1 MEKNTS
7 KKRCILEKVNKLQFI
22 LISEIFA
29 LSSNFPIKFIIIVSK
44 WEKIQSLI
52 KKVLS
57 RINTENNFGP
67 KINEYIL
74 KYKQSQKLYL
84 TLLEKTISK
93 KIHKLPL
100 ELPSLDQ
107 GGNEYDK
114 VISENFNQIF
124 GKYSDLKIYC
134 NDMTYSNKKNKWYLQ
149 KISEINTEYFN
160 NCVFIVNS
168 IDDIESII
176 SLLYSN
182 KFLDFKTTLTI
193 NRIKDD
199 KIRNILLDNQHI
211 NYYLEYP
218 RAIIIRKSFVSQLLK
233 LNINFYMCSFENKNR
248 LYDITYQSLDEYRNK
263 NIYVTPL
270 KKKLSLDY
278 NSLQSVNNIISNLK
292 NCDFNNNIFNTDGN
306 SHSSKTNTNTNS
318 NSRMIINKPNISF
331 KEINSYLNEYQ
342 SLNLEKLIFENM
354 TITDNSFLGFGSFFW
369 GFKSSNS
376 ASNNTINDKK
386 NTTFN
391 NKNNNNLAYS
401 KSLIESNKNSLSIN
415 FEKDFFEVI
424 FNNKFYV
431 LNCSEIIN
439 YISKSKNI
447 KELYLYN
454 FPLGNME
461 NISNPYVENIY
472 IDNFFNFENGI
483 IFTINNIKK
492 NLPRLSN
499 IKIKNTD
506 FSHSKEFIFLKRED
520 ITFKNI
526 KLNLVDD
533 NIEIDN
539 EILSNLNLSLI
550 SKRIYSIIKS
560 FKGMNKFSF
569 RFGSIIKHEYDYGKN
584 KKDLIDILYNED
596 EGFKNIKKIDIDLL
610 KYLNFQ
616 NIAIYGGV
624 LNQIKSIHFSINDF
638 ENEYDNNKNKK
649 IFGNYLTFS
658 LINKYINSFSE
669 SNFSVFFV
677 KDYFLIPFI
686 EDVILKIN
694 NNELNKLLNNPS
706 NSLNSVNLY
715 NVNIEV
721 LYNIQNEYLKN
732 LNLFIFGK
740 EKDFSFENKNK
751 NEFNLRF
758 IYNNIP
764 SLESITLETKN
775 HKICFKNSILS
786 LISFNIYFKNDD
798 KKKLVLDFGNNDLL
812 YQIFKKWRYLKKFF
826 RNCKGYIILKINNTE
841 FINVGHGNEVLIKRY
856 NNDDNV
862 LKFITYLYFISLGII
877 FLINFLNL

>member
-1 MEKNTS
+1 MEKNKP

-29 LSSNFPIKFIIIVSK
+29 LSSNYPIKFIIIVSK

-57 RINTENNFGP
+57 RINTENNFSP

-93 KIHKLPL
+93 KIHQLPL
-100 ELPSLDQ
+100 ELPLIDQ
-107 GGNEYDK
+107 GNNEYNK
-114 VISENFNQIF
+114 VINDNFNQIF

-134 NDMTYSNKKNKWYLQ
+134 NDKTYSNKKNKWYLQ
-149 KISEINTEYFN
+149 KLSDINKEYFN
-160 NCVFIVNS
+160 NCVFIVNN
-168 IDDIESII
+168 IEDIESII
-176 SLLYSN
+176 LLLYSN
-182 KFLDFKTTLTI
+182 KFLDFKTTLTV
-193 NRIKDD
+193 NKIKDD
-199 KIRNILLDNQHI
+199 KIRNILLDNQYI

-218 RAIIIRKSFVSQLLK
+218 RAIIIRRSFASQLLK

-248 LYDITYQSLDEYRNK
+248 LYDITYQSINEYTNK

-278 NSLQSVNNIISNLK
+278 NSLQSVNNIISDLR
-292 NCDFNNNIFNTDGN
+292 NCDFNNKNNIFNNDEN
-306 SHSSKTNTNTNS
+306 SANTNGNTK
-318 NSRMIINKPNISF
+318 MIINKPNISL
-331 KEINSYLNEYQ
+331 KEINTYLNNYQ

-354 TITDNSFLGFGSFFW
+354 TIVDNSFLGFGSFFW
-369 GFKSSNS
+369 GYKSSDSTN
-376 ASNNTINDKK
+376 NNTINEKK
-386 NTTFN
+386 DTIFSTINK
-391 NKNNNNLAYS
+391 NKNNNNNLTYS
-401 KSLIESNKNSLSIN
+401 KSLIETNKNSLSIN

-424 FNNKFYV
+424 FNNKLYV

-439 YISKSKNI
+439 YISQSKSI

-454 FPLGNME
+454 FPLGDME
-461 NISNPYVENIY
+461 NIANPSVENIY

-483 IFTINNIKK
+483 IFTLNNIKK

-506 FSHSKEFIFLKRED
+506 FSNSKEFMFLKRED

-539 EILSNLNLSLI
+539 EFLNNLNLSLI

-560 FKGMNKFSF
+560 FKGMNKFVF
-569 RFGSIIKHEYDYGKN
+569 RFGNIIKYESGYGKN

-610 KYLNFQ
+610 KFLNFQ
-616 NIAIYGGV
+616 NIAIYGGI
-624 LNQIKSIHFSINDF
+624 LNQIKSINFYINDF
-638 ENEYDNNKNKK
+638 ENKYENNKNK
-649 IFGNYLTFS
+649 IIYGNYLTFR

-669 SNFSVFFV
+669 SYFSMFFS

-706 NSLNSVNLY
+706 NSLNCVNLY
-715 NVNIEV
+715 NINIDV

-732 LNLFIFGK
+732 INIFIFGK
-740 EKDFSFENKNK
+740 ENDFSFENKNK

-764 SLESITLETKN
+764 SLESIILELKS
-775 HKICFKNSILS
+775 HKICFKDSILS
-786 LISFNIYFKNDD
+786 LICFNMYFKNND

-812 YQIFKKWRYLKKFF
+812 YQIFKKWKNLKKFF

-841 FINVGHGNEVLIKRY
+841 FINIGHGDEILIKSC
-856 NNDDNV
+856 NNDDYA
-862 LKFITYLYFISLGII
+862 LILITYLYFIT
-877 FLINFLNL
+877 

>member
-1 MEKNTS
+1 MEKISS
-7 KKRCILEKVNKLQFI
+7 KKRCILEKVNKLQII

-29 LSSNFPIKFIIIVSK
+29 LSSNYPIKFIIIVSK
-44 WEKIQSLI
+44 WERIQSLI
-52 KKVLS
+52 KNVLS
-57 RINTENNFGP
+57 RINTDNTFGP

-84 TLLEKTISK
+84 NLLEKTISK

-107 GGNEYDK
+107 GNNDYNK
-114 VISENFNQIF
+114 VIKENFNQIF

-134 NDMTYSNKKNKWYLQ
+134 NDETYLNKKNKWYLQ

-176 SLLYSN
+176 LLLYNN
-182 KFLDFKTTLTI
+182 KFLDFKPTLTV
-193 NRIKDD
+193 NKIKDD

-218 RAIIIRKSFVSQLLK
+218 RGIIIRRSFVSQLLK

-248 LYDITYQSLDEYRNK
+248 LYDITYQSINEYRNK

-278 NSLQSVNNIISNLK
+278 NSLQSVNNIISDLK
-292 NCDFNNNIFNTDGN
+292 NCDFNNNNVCNTDEN
-306 SHSSKTNTNTNS
+306 SHSANNNS
-318 NSRMIINKPNISF
+318 ITKMIINKANISL
-331 KEINSYLNEYQ
+331 KEINTYLNKYQ

-354 TITDNSFLGFGSFFW
+354 TIFDNSLLGFGSFFW

-376 ASNNTINDKK
+376 TSNNTIND
-386 NTTFN
+386 NNVTLFN
-391 NKNNNNLAYS
+391 NIYKTKNNNLAYS
-401 KSLIESNKNSLSIN
+401 KSLIDSNKNSLSIN

-424 FNNKFYV
+424 FNNKLCV
-431 LNCSEIIN
+431 MNSSEIIN
-439 YISKSKNI
+439 YINKSKSI
-447 KELYLYN
+447 KELFLYN
-454 FPLGNME
+454 FPLGDMQY
-461 NISNPYVENIY
+461 ISNPYVENIY

-506 FSHSKEFIFLKRED
+506 FSKSKEFIFLKRED
-520 ITFKNI
+520 ICFKNL
-526 KLNLVDD
+526 KLNLIDD

-539 EILSNLNLSLI
+539 EFLNNLNLSLI

-560 FKGMNKFSF
+560 FKGMNKFA
-569 RFGSIIKHEYDYGKN
+569 FGFGNIIKFESDYERN

-616 NIAIYGGV
+616 NIAIYGGI
-624 LNQIKSIHFSINDF
+624 LNQIKSINFYINDF
-638 ENEYDNNKNKK
+638 EHEYDSNKNKS
-649 IFGNYLTFS
+649 IFGNYLIFS
-658 LINKYINSFSE
+658 LINKCINSFSE
-669 SNFSVFFV
+669 SNFSMFFV
-677 KDYFLIPFI
+677 KEYFLIPFI

-694 NNELNKLLNNPS
+694 NKELYKLLNNTS
-706 NSLNSVNLY
+706 ISLNFVNLY
-715 NVNIEV
+715 NINIDL
-721 LYNIQNEYLKN
+721 LYNVQNEYLKN
-732 LNLFIFGK
+732 INIFIFGK
-740 EKDFSFENKNK
+740 EHDFSFEKKNK

-764 SLESITLETKN
+764 SLESITLELKN

-786 LISFNIYFKNDD
+786 LICFYMHFKNDD
-798 KKKLVLDFGNNDLL
+798 RKKLVLDFGNNDLL
-812 YQIFKKWRYLKKFF
+812 YQIFKKWKYLKKFF

-841 FINVGHGNEVLIKRY
+841 FINIGHGDEILIKSC